1 MNLFQKYGIK
11 EVADVVFY
19 SITPIGDEEFYTPVL
34 YLDTLKVSTLEKS
47 AEKVEAKGGKGNK
60 RLITWNFGKTT
71 TLNLEDALF
80 SPASMSMIWG
90 GKLNAKLSD
99 YTSAIVKCN
108 IANKYGEQH
117 FSTKAYPSPA
127 LTDDE
132 WELIFESA
140 SSVNYI
146 PFKSSQD
153 LSIYDKEKGAENR
166 KYLIE
171 EYIKRN
177 RLEMAMVD
185 YSFDVLIDI
194 GTHINPSPEFNK
206 PTETHQGILT
216 ISGYRNIQ
224 PSGDFPEIEDIYTW
238 DAHAK
243 IYDIQ
248 GNEPKLIADQDINFM
263 AQWVDPNIEIND
275 DDISTEEEKRR
286 KQTRYGTFRKGL
298 PATELSPI
306 FLSYMTDELLKVYN
320 GQPFQ
325 VRFNEDGKTYNSEQT
340 FIEYI
345 QSIESVNGDFNS
357 LHSYE
362 AISPK
367 IIEHLMSKIDELNK
381 IGTIDTDIHE
391 VEVIDR
397 MEKCI
402 VKKKEG
408 QKISTSMQKENLF
421 RYYKDDKSS
430 SYTIYYDAKTML
442 PLLRIDDK
450 GKISGWDT
458 EYKTGQQYKAQY
470 SIRKTS
476 GELHFTVDEIVKNG
490 IFVVGSGTIMPD
502 NGIIVNSNVRIERA
516 KDQNG
521 NPLNAWNYIADIVF
535 EVSDEFTLKLGT
547 VYYKWTRTVKR
558 KEYEDDDV
566 LGRTLVIDAETFPG
580 VYRIV
585 GETYIRNQKTGKDQR
600 YQFTIFNAN
609 VSSDTSITL
618 EAEGDPTTFSMQIDV
633 LTPPNDIMME
643 LKQYDVEDDLLEGGT
658 RIVSQSS
665 KYTYTPTSIE
675 DVQID
680 EKNEEIY

>member
-99 YTSAIVKCN
+99 YTSAIVKSN

-132 WELIFESA
+132 WELVFKSA
-140 SSVNYI
+140 QWVNYI

-153 LSIYDKEKGAENR
+153 SANYDKEYGAENR
-166 KYLIE
+166 KYLVE
-171 EYIKRN
+171 EYTKRN
-177 RLEMAMVD
+177 RLEMATAD
-185 YSFDVLIDI
+185 YSINVKINI
-194 GTHINPSPEFNK
+194 GSNPNNPDEI
-206 PTETHQGILT
+206 HDGILT
-216 ISGYRNIQ
+216 ISNYENFQFDNKTHYTNAKDVYIWNANVK
-224 PSGDFPEIEDIYTW
+224 IEDVKEESIICDKYLYDMSYYSMRTDENSDDWKNVYGSRVMGNLKPILYSGKTNSSIYG
-238 DAHAK
+238 DK
-243 IYDIQ
+243 PFEVIF
-248 GNEPKLIADQDINFM
+248 N
-263 AQWVDPNIEIND
+263 
-275 DDISTEEEKRR
+275 S
-286 KQTRYGTFRKGL
+286 
-298 PATELSPI
+298 ELSN
-306 FLSYMTDELLKVYN
+306 TE
-320 GQPFQ
+320 Q
-325 VRFNEDGKTYNSEQT
+325 NSSFVDYVKRQE
-340 FIEYI
+340 E
-345 QSIESVNGDFNS
+345 NS
-357 LHSYE
+357 GEIDTIPQYT
-362 AISPK
+362 AMPQK
-367 IIEHLMSKIDELNK
+367 IIDHLMSKIDELDK
-381 IGTIDTDIHE
+381 IGTIETDMHE

-408 QKISTSMQKENLF
+408 QKISTSEQKNNLF

-458 EYKTGQQYKAQY
+458 EYKTGKQYVAQY
-470 SIRKTS
+470 YITNINS
-476 GELHFTVDEIVKNG
+476 GLQFTVDEIVKNG
-490 IFVVGSGTIMPD
+490 VFVDKSGTPMPD
-502 NGIIVNSNVRIERA
+502 NGIIVSSEISVKYE
-516 KDQNG
+516 NG
-521 NPLNAWNYIADIVF
+521 SYKYIADIVF

-558 KEYEDDDV
+558 KEYEDDDI

>member
-99 YTSAIVKCN
+99 YTSAIVKSN

-132 WELIFESA
+132 WELVFKSA
-140 SSVNYI
+140 QWVNYI
-146 PFKSSQD
+146 PFKSSQKAAN
-153 LSIYDKEKGAENR
+153 YDKEYGTENR
-166 KYLIE
+166 KYLVE
-171 EYIKRN
+171 EYTKRN
-177 RLEMAMVD
+177 RLEMATAD
-185 YSFDVLIDI
+185 YS
-194 GTHINPSPEFNK
+194 INVKIKVGSNPNNPDEI
-206 PTETHQGILT
+206 HDGILT
-216 ISGYRNIQ
+216 ISNYENFRFDNKTHYTNAKDVYIWNANVK
-224 PSGDFPEIEDIYTW
+224 IEDVKEESIICDKYLYDMSYYSMRTDENSDDWKNVYGSRVMGNLKPILYSGGANSSIYG
-238 DAHAK
+238 DK
-243 IYDIQ
+243 PFEVIFD
-248 GNEPKLIADQDINFM
+248 
-263 AQWVDPNIEIND
+263 
-275 DDISTEEEKRR
+275 S
-286 KQTRYGTFRKGL
+286 
-298 PATELSPI
+298 ELSN
-306 FLSYMTDELLKVYN
+306 TE
-320 GQPFQ
+320 Q
-325 VRFNEDGKTYNSEQT
+325 NSSFVDYVKRQEENAGEIDTIPQYT
-340 FIEYI
+340 AMP
-345 QSIESVNGDFNS
+345 Q
-357 LHSYE
+357 
-362 AISPK
+362 K
-367 IIEHLMSKIDELNK
+367 IIDHLMSKIDELDK
-381 IGTIDTDIHE
+381 IGTIETDMHE

-442 PLLRIDDK
+442 PLLRIDDT

-458 EYKTGQQYKAQY
+458 EYKTGKQYRAQY
-470 SIRKTS
+470 YITNINS
-476 GELHFTVDEIVKNG
+476 GLQFTADEIVKNG
-490 IFVVGSGTIMPD
+490 IFVNDKQGTRMPD
-502 NGIIVNSNVRIERA
+502 NGIIVSSEINVKYE
-516 KDQNG
+516 NG
-521 NPLNAWNYIADIVF
+521 TYKYIADIVF

-558 KEYEDDDV
+558 KEYEDDDI

>member
-132 WELIFESA
+132 WELVFKSA
-140 SSVNYI
+140 QWVNYI
-146 PFKSSQD
+146 PFKSSQN
-153 LSIYDKEKGAENR
+153 SANYDKEYGAENR
-166 KYLIE
+166 KYLVE
-171 EYIKRN
+171 EYTKRN
-177 RLEMAMVD
+177 RLEMATAD
-185 YSFDVLIDI
+185 YSINVKINI
-194 GTHINPSPEFNK
+194 GSNPNNPDEI
-206 PTETHQGILT
+206 HDGILT
-216 ISGYRNIQ
+216 ISNYENFRFNNQTHYTNAKDVYIWNANVK
-224 PSGDFPEIEDIYTW
+224 IEDVKEESIICDKYLYDMSYYSMRTDENSDDWKNVYGSRVMGNLKPILYSGGANSSIYG
-238 DAHAK
+238 DK
-243 IYDIQ
+243 PFEVIF
-248 GNEPKLIADQDINFM
+248 NSELSN
-263 AQWVDPNIEIND
+263 
-275 DDISTEEEKRR
+275 TEENSSFVDYVKR
-286 KQTRYGTFRKGL
+286 QEENAGEIDTIPQYTAM
-298 PATELSPI
+298 P
-306 FLSYMTDELLKVYN
+306 
-320 GQPFQ
+320 Q
-325 VRFNEDGKTYNSEQT
+325 
-340 FIEYI
+340 
-345 QSIESVNGDFNS
+345 
-357 LHSYE
+357 
-362 AISPK
+362 K
-367 IIEHLMSKIDELNK
+367 IIDHLMSKIDELDK
-381 IGTIDTDIHE
+381 IGTIETDMHE

-408 QKISTSMQKENLF
+408 QKISTSEQKNNLF

-458 EYKTGQQYKAQY
+458 EYKTGKQYVAQY
-470 SIRKTS
+470 VITNVNS
-476 GELHFTVDEIVKNG
+476 GLQFTVDEIVKNG
-490 IFVVGSGTIMPD
+490 VFVDKSGTPMPD
-502 NGIIVNSNVRIERA
+502 NGIIVSSEISVKYE
-516 KDQNG
+516 NG
-521 NPLNAWNYIADIVF
+521 SYKYIASIVF

-558 KEYEDDDV
+558 KEYEDDDI

-633 LTPPNDIMME
+633 LTPPNDIMIE
-643 LKQYDVEDDLLEGGT
+643 LKQFDVDEDRIHGGT
-658 RIVSQSS
+658 RIVPQKSR
-665 KYTYTPTSIE
+665 YTYTPTQIE
-675 DVQID
+675 IK
-680 EKNEEIY
+680 EHAGFENPEMY

>member
-99 YTSAIVKCN
+99 YTSAIVKSN

-132 WELIFESA
+132 WELVFKSA
-140 SSVNYI
+140 QWVNYI

-153 LSIYDKEKGAENR
+153 SANYDKEYGAENR
-166 KYLIE
+166 KYLVE
-171 EYIKRN
+171 EYTKRN
-177 RLEMAMVD
+177 RLEMATAD
-185 YSFDVLIDI
+185 YSINVKINI
-194 GTHINPSPEFNK
+194 GSNPNNPDEI
-206 PTETHQGILT
+206 HDGILT
-216 ISGYRNIQ
+216 ISNYENFRFDNTTDYTNAKDVYIWNANVK
-224 PSGDFPEIEDIYTW
+224 IEDVKEESIICDKYLYDMSYYSMRTDENSDDWKNVYGSRVMGNLKPILYSGGANSSIYG
-238 DAHAK
+238 DK
-243 IYDIQ
+243 PFEVIF
-248 GNEPKLIADQDINFM
+248 N
-263 AQWVDPNIEIND
+263 
-275 DDISTEEEKRR
+275 S
-286 KQTRYGTFRKGL
+286 
-298 PATELSPI
+298 ELSN
-306 FLSYMTDELLKVYN
+306 TE
-320 GQPFQ
+320 Q
-325 VRFNEDGKTYNSEQT
+325 NSSFVDYVKRQEENAGEIDTIPQYT
-340 FIEYI
+340 AMP
-345 QSIESVNGDFNS
+345 Q
-357 LHSYE
+357 
-362 AISPK
+362 K
-367 IIEHLMSKIDELNK
+367 IIDHLMSKIDELDK
-381 IGTIDTDIHE
+381 IGTIETDMHE

-408 QKISTSMQKENLF
+408 QKISTSEQKNNLF

-458 EYKTGQQYKAQY
+458 EYKTGKQYVAQY
-470 SIRKTS
+470 YITNINS
-476 GELHFTVDEIVKNG
+476 GLQFTADEIVKNG
-490 IFVVGSGTIMPD
+490 IFVDKSGTPIPD
-502 NGIIVNSNVRIERA
+502 NGIIVSSEISVKYE
-516 KDQNG
+516 NG
-521 NPLNAWNYIADIVF
+521 TYKYIADIVF

-558 KEYEDDDV
+558 KEYEDDDI

-585 GETYIRNQKTGKDQR
+585 RETYIRNQKTGKDQR

>member
-99 YTSAIVKCN
+99 YTSAIVKSN

-132 WELIFESA
+132 WELVFKSA
-140 SSVNYI
+140 QWVNYI
-146 PFKSSQD
+146 PFKSSQKAAN
-153 LSIYDKEKGAENR
+153 YDKEYGTENR
-166 KYLIE
+166 KYLVE
-171 EYIKRN
+171 EYTKRN
-177 RLEMAMVD
+177 RLEMATAD
-185 YSFDVLIDI
+185 YSINVKINI
-194 GTHINPSPEFNK
+194 GSNPNNPDEI
-206 PTETHQGILT
+206 HDGILT
-216 ISGYRNIQ
+216 ISNYENFQFDNKTHYTNAKDVYIWNANVK
-224 PSGDFPEIEDIYTW
+224 IEDVEEESIICDKYLYYMSYYSMRTNENSDDWRKVYGSRVMGNLKPILYSGGANSSIYG
-238 DAHAK
+238 DK
-243 IYDIQ
+243 PFEVIF
-248 GNEPKLIADQDINFM
+248 NSELSN
-263 AQWVDPNIEIND
+263 
-275 DDISTEEEKRR
+275 TEENKSFVDYVKR
-286 KQTRYGTFRKGL
+286 QEENAGEIDTMPQYTAM
-298 PATELSPI
+298 P
-306 FLSYMTDELLKVYN
+306 
-320 GQPFQ
+320 Q
-325 VRFNEDGKTYNSEQT
+325 
-340 FIEYI
+340 
-345 QSIESVNGDFNS
+345 
-357 LHSYE
+357 
-362 AISPK
+362 K
-367 IIEHLMSKIDELNK
+367 IIDHLMSKIDELDK
-381 IGTIDTDIHE
+381 IGTIETDMHE

-408 QKISTSMQKENLF
+408 QKISTSEQKNNLF

-458 EYKTGQQYKAQY
+458 EYKTGKQYVAQY
-470 SIRKTS
+470 YITNINS
-476 GELHFTVDEIVKNG
+476 GLQFTADEIVKNG
-490 IFVVGSGTIMPD
+490 IFVDKSGTPIPD
-502 NGIIVNSNVRIERA
+502 NGIIVSSEISVKYE
-516 KDQNG
+516 NG
-521 NPLNAWNYIADIVF
+521 TYKYIADIVF

-558 KEYEDDDV
+558 KEYEDDDI